1 MKIDHA
7 KLPLPEEDLRRN
19 TLTIR
24 FKDNEHKAVS
34 DEAWRKRMSM
44 SGWLREIALNRL
56 ESEGKFDSEI

>member
-1 MKIDHA
+1 MKIENT
-7 KLPLPEEDLRRN
+7 KTPIPEKELRRN

-24 FKDNEHKAVS
+24 FKDKEHQAVS

-44 SGWLREIALNRL
+44 SGWLRDIALTRL